1 MAVFQTA
8 DTQAEVISH
17 LEIEAQKLKSDF
29 IKKQEQAFGLQED
42 LISAKDNQLLELKE
56 TIVLSIGD
64 TFQTQLTSNSKA
76 LQGSGNGCSS
86 SLLDQNVLKSVVKD
100 VVGEEDISRNML
112 IFRSCGGS

>member
-1 MAVFQTA
+1 MTAASFRNRRDITRDVMAGRLVAVFQTA

-56 TIVLSIGD
+56 TIVSSIGD
-64 TFQTQLTSNSKA
+64 TLQTQLTSNSKA
-76 LQGSGNGCSS
+76 L
-86 SLLDQNVLKSVVKD
+86 
-100 VVGEEDISRNML
+100 
-112 IFRSCGGS
+112 

>member
-1 MAVFQTA
+1 MTAASFRNRRDITRDVMAGRLVAVFKTA

-56 TIVLSIGD
+56 TIVSSIGD
-64 TFQTQLTSNSKA
+64 TLQTQLTSNSKA
-76 LQGSGNGCSS
+76 L
-86 SLLDQNVLKSVVKD
+86 
-100 VVGEEDISRNML
+100 
-112 IFRSCGGS
+112 